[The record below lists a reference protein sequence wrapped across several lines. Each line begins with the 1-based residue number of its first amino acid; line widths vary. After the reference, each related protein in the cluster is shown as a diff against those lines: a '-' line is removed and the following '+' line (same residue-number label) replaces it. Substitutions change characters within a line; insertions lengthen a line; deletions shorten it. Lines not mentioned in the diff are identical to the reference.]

1 MRTIR
6 IIVNVVF
13 ECGLSFAL
21 LFIAVINVNKNQL
34 AILLLP
40 IKMLHYIKSM
50 CVSVAK
56 RFGLPKTVMRR

>member
-1 MRTIR
+1 M
-6 IIVNVVF
+6 
-13 ECGLSFAL
+13 
-21 LFIAVINVNKNQL
+21 FIAVINVNKNQL

-50 CVSVAK
+50 CVSVTK